1 MIVFDALKAYK
12 FEPVYQTYT
21 KRDCMLFALGLNI
34 AADPLDE
41 TALQYVAAEPPIP
54 VVTMPM
60 NLGRLGAWMKAPDA
74 GIDYSRI
81 MVGEVALRLHAPI
94 PVEASVCGRHR
105 VTRVTDKGA
114 GRGALVTVHRE
125 LTDTASGQLI
135 AEYEQVTFCRGD
147 GGFAVDGRHDP
158 SPPPA
163 PWDTGDRAPDRVIAL
178 PTSPQQALVYRLSGD
193 MNPLHSDPAVAR
205 KAGFARPIL
214 HGLSVIG
221 MAGHAL
227 RQGVEATDGA
237 RLVSLCARFTAPVFP
252 GDLLRLEA
260 WREGEGALFRL
271 VNSEGREVVARGRAQ
286 FQ

>member
-60 NLGRLGAWMKAPDA
+60 NLGRLGAWMKQPDV

-94 PVEASVCGRHR
+94 PAEATVCGQHC
-105 VTRVTDKGA
+105 VTSVTDKGA
-114 GRGALVTVHRE
+114 GRGALVTVRRD
-125 LTDTASGQLI
+125 LTDTASGQLL
-135 AEYEQVTFCRGD
+135 AEYEQVTVCRGD

-158 SPPPA
+158 SPPPV
-163 PWDTGDRAPDRVIAL
+163 PWDTGDRAPDRVVAL
-178 PTSPQQALVYRLSGD
+178 STSAQQALVYRLSGD

-205 KAGFARPIL
+205 KAGFERPIL
-214 HGLSVIG
+214 HGLSVVG

-227 RQGVEATDGA
+227 REGIDPDDGA
-237 RLVSLCARFTAPVFP
+237 KLVSLRARFTAPVFP

-260 WREGEGALFRL
+260 WREADGALFRL
-271 VNSEGREVVARGRAQ
+271 VNSGGREVVGRGRVE